1 MNKITNK
8 AKNLAYYAVGS
19 TALLLPTFA
28 SAGSTT
34 AAGTNNCIASGDAGG
49 DMAGC
54 VKGVFSQILTSSNIK
69 AIGGLMTFVGLAI
82 VFWKI
87 IEIIFKGEPAKKA
100 LSMLI
105 GGAVVAILGTK
116 LKDILET
123 MGLTV
128 T

>member
-28 SAGSTT
+28 SADNHTT
-34 AAGTNNCIASGDAGG
+34 TTTDNAKCVGDDQ

-54 VKGVFSQILTSSNIK
+54 VVSVFAKILTKDNVT

-87 IEIIFKGEPAKKA
+87 IEIIFKGEPAKDK

-105 GGAVVAILGTK
+105 GGAVVAIFGTK
-116 LKDILET
+116 LDTILIS
-123 MGLTV
+123 MGLTLG
-128 T
+128 